1 MKIKSFA
8 GLLSLPFCCG
18 FMVLVTVGGNMSKL
32 MNDLVTDEFLK
43 TADDYEDELTSQE
56 LKRCLNYVLSSVDVY
71 ACNNAFV
78 VSTEFKKDCSS
89 CSCSPKC
96 CFWPGEGNSYRAV
109 GG

>member
-78 VSTEFKKDCSS
+78 VPTKLKKD
-89 CSCSPKC
+89 KQDKRGL
-96 CFWPGEGNSYRAV
+96 WV
-109 GG
+109 GLLAN